1 MASAIIYLAI
11 IGMWVAYFL
20 PRWIHTHDEFSGKSV
35 ERYKSA
41 LRVVAG
47 DSQAAY
53 SMAIHTDLDA
63 QYKKSQT
70 LMRRRIYFLVI
81 FSTLIATSIG
91 ATMNLLH
98 WAYIAIPVSGFIVY
112 LAHTRR
118 TINRERIQR
127 RRIEGL
133 QRTTKGISPINLS
146 EVVAPKN
153 PTNSE
158 IRNNLSNDQEELWVP
173 LAEREITGVVLL
185 PQGSA
190 ATRNT
195 WMPNSIPA
203 PTYVNAPKAVTPRR
217 VIDLTIPGAWSE
229 EQERLEREA
238 LAAAA
243 PSADEVF
250 DQQLADEAAQKRDR
264 AVNS

>member
-47 DSQAAY
+47 ETDSAY
-53 SMAIHTDLDA
+53 SLAIHTDLDEPF
-63 QYKKSQT
+63 KRSQA
-70 LMRRRIYFLVI
+70 LMRRRIIFLLI
-81 FSTLIATSIG
+81 FSSLIATSVG
-91 ATMNLLH
+91 ATMKLLH
-98 WAYIAIPVSGFIVY
+98 WAYIAIPISGFAVY

-118 TINRERIQR
+118 TLNRQRIQR
-127 RRIEGL
+127 RRIESL
-133 QRTTKGISPINLS
+133 QRSQQGISHINLS
-146 EVVAPKN
+146 DVVAPKIDLQN
-153 PTNSE
+153 QSYQN
-158 IRNNLSNDQEELWVP
+158 QENREQWVP
-173 LAEREITGVVLL
+173 LAEREITGVVIL

-190 ATRNT
+190 ATRNSWT
-195 WMPNSIPA
+195 PNSVPT
-203 PTYVNAPKAVTPRR
+203 PTYVSAPKAVTPRR
-217 VIDLTIPGAWSE
+217 VIDLTTPGAWSE

-243 PSADEVF
+243 PTADEIF
-250 DQQLADEAAQKRDR
+250 EQQLADEVGQKTDR
-264 AVNS
+264 AVNN

>member
-47 DSQAAY
+47 ETESSY
-53 SMAIHTDLDA
+53 SLAIHTDLDA
-63 QYKKSQT
+63 PFKQSQA
-70 LMRRRIYFLVI
+70 LMRRRIIFVLI
-81 FSTLIATSIG
+81 FSSLLATSVG
-91 ATMNLLH
+91 AAMNLLS
-98 WAYIAIPVSGFIVY
+98 WLSIGIPVSGFVIY
-112 LAHTRR
+112 LAHTRK
-118 TINRERIQR
+118 TINRQRVQR

-133 QRTTKGISPINLS
+133 QRTTNGVSHVNLS
-146 EVVAPKN
+146 EVVAPKQD
-153 PTNSE
+153 S
-158 IRNNLSNDQEELWVP
+158 ELWVP
-173 LAEREITGVVLL
+173 LAEREITGIVLL

-190 ATRNT
+190 ATRNV

-217 VIDLTIPGAWSE
+217 IIDLTTPGQWSE
-229 EQERLEREA
+229 EQERLAREA

-250 DQQLADEAAQKRDR
+250 DQQLAEEAANKRDR

>member
-47 DSQAAY
+47 DVESVY
-53 SMAIHTDLDA
+53 SMAIHTDLDEP
-63 QYKKSQT
+63 YKRSQT
-70 LMRRRIYFLVI
+70 LLRRRILFLLI
-81 FSTLIATSIG
+81 LSTLIATSVG

-98 WAYIAIPVSGFIVY
+98 WAYIAIPISGFIVY

-127 RRIEGL
+127 RRIENL
-133 QRTTKGISPINLS
+133 QRHTEGISHINLS
-146 EVVAPKN
+146 EVLSPK
-153 PTNSE
+153 SE
-158 IRNNLSNDQEELWVP
+158 PELWVP

-185 PQGSA
+185 PQGTA
-190 ATRNT
+190 ATRSSWT
-195 WMPNSIPA
+195 PNSVPT

-217 VIDLTIPGAWSE
+217 VIDLTTPGAWSE
-229 EQERLEREA
+229 EQERLERAA

-243 PSADEVF
+243 PTADEVF
-250 DQQLADEAAQKRDR
+250 DQQLAEETAQKRDK
-264 AVNS
+264 AVND